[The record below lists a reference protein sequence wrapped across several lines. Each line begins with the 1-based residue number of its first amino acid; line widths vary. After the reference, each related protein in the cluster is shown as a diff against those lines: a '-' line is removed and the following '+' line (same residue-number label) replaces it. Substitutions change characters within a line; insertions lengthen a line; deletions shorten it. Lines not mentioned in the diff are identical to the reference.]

1 MSLSLHLPHCLYV
14 CVWVCGCVG
23 VSVCEC
29 VGMGIGGEEE
39 ERYVTITCIYV
50 GVWVWW
56 ACEWVWACERS
67 GAVTTCTQETDFL
80 CQT

>member
-1 MSLSLHLPHCLYV
+1 M

-50 GVWVWW
+50 CVWV
-56 ACEWVWACERS
+56 CGCGGHVNGCGRVRGVE
-67 GAVTTCTQETDFL
+67 Q
-80 CQT
+80 